1 MRSGS
6 IRPEPAEERFDRR
19 EEVLPL
25 WERGG
30 DANVDLP
37 WPEASSPGA
46 LDDIQPLLAKA
57 RSAVLVVGTTKVSL
71 GLLDAVLGRLAAPCR
86 LYVYGDRALEDD
98 DALVHRLTGMGDRVL
113 VRLGPPP
120 PADWI
125 VTDQGR
131 TGCLVMGPTSRD
143 RRWVVPVEDSLAR
156 SLFEAFRT
164 LFWFHSSSEALP
176 DTDGEVAF
184 REPLD
189 APFKSPGADLPLAAG
204 RLRFDGGLDDQIP
217 DAEIRISPDASDPGR
232 ARMLFMPPAGC
243 PADGG
248 ADGPVD
254 LALPMK
260 LRHRGH
266 RHRVI
271 WADTGLP
278 RTAVTHQRMIV
289 DLVEAPIA
297 LQLEWPPGV
306 AIDLCHRLD
315 RTAQHPSW
323 EFHLERRLGDVKGQV
338 LLEGSKRPEEIIP
351 SVSLDAGD
359 VEASLREFD
368 SARPARFPDIPPL
381 ALEAIVQW
389 RRVPATLPAGAREAG
404 IVRGWKAVDEWAA
417 RTVESCR
424 TALDEL
430 EDRAGKWTTQLRR
443 WLPSGDGNASA
454 RERGQLRDKI
464 DEIGESL
471 PSKMADEAKERMER
485 LARIAVRL
493 NELRHTDHDDRQAAE
508 DAKAKEAQES
518 AWKQRIGKAGNEL
531 EEVRSRLAENEV
543 AQGTAQKE
551 LQTAQAALDAVVA
564 SKRQER
570 KDFLDQERVHLE
582 AELEAARS
590 HRESREVQSSKPARK
605 EAARRVRDAEKE
617 IARNKRD
624 CENIADWAPPKAEL
638 GDASTRLSEAE
649 REISRLRTEAGSLS
663 GEGEKLAHAASEEF
677 RFKKP
682 ERLPVPSAN
691 EVGSPPRIPAE
702 APPELGDLHEHR
714 KERFLAIRTWEQL
727 EPAEPVAARLGARL
741 VVAASAPKA

>member
-1 MRSGS
+1 MRSGP
-6 IRPEPAEERFDRR
+6 IRSEPAEERFDRR
-19 EEVLPL
+19 AEVLPL
-25 WERGG
+25 WERGR
-30 DANVDLP
+30 DANVELP
-37 WPEASSPGA
+37 WSKASRPGA
-46 LDDIQPLLAKA
+46 LNDVQPLLAKA
-57 RSAVLVVGTTKVSL
+57 RSAVLVVGTTKISL

-131 TGCLVMGPTSRD
+131 TGRLVMGPTSRD

-164 LFWFHSSSEALP
+164 LFWFHVSREALP

-184 REPLD
+184 RKPLD

-204 RLRFDGGLDDQIP
+204 RLRFGGDLDDQIP

-232 ARMLFMPPAGC
+232 AGVLFVPPAGC
-243 PADGG
+243 VADNG

-254 LALPMK
+254 LALP
-260 LRHRGH
+260 LELCRRG
-266 RHRVI
+266 HRVI

-297 LQLEWPPGV
+297 LQLEWPRGV

-315 RTAQHPSW
+315 RMAQRPSW
-323 EFHLERRLGDVKGQV
+323 EFHPKKRLGDVKGQV

-351 SVSLDAGD
+351 SVPLNAGD

-368 SARPARFPDIPPL
+368 SARPAPFPDIPPL
-381 ALEAIVQW
+381 ALEAIVRW
-389 RRVPATLPAGAREAG
+389 RRAPAALPAGAREAG
-404 IVRGWKAVDEWAA
+404 IVRDWKAVDEWAT
-417 RTVESCR
+417 RTVAGCR
-424 TALDEL
+424 AALDEL
-430 EDRAGKWTTQLRR
+430 ENQVGKWTNQLRR
-443 WLPSGDGNASA
+443 WLPSEDRNALA
-454 RERGQLRDKI
+454 RERGQLRDEI
-464 DEIGESL
+464 DGIGESP

-485 LARIAVRL
+485 LTRVAVRL
-493 NELRHTDHDDRQAAE
+493 NELRRTDHGDRQAAE
-508 DAKAKEAQES
+508 DAKEKEAQKS
-518 AWKQRIGKAGNEL
+518 AWKQRIRTAENEL
-531 EEVRSRLAENEV
+531 KEVRSRLAENEEE
-543 AQGTAQKE
+543 QGRARE
-551 LQTAQAALDAVVA
+551 EHQTAQAALDAVVA

-570 KDFLDQERVHLE
+570 EVFLEQERVRLE

-590 HRESREVQSSKPARK
+590 HRKSREIQSSKPARK
-605 EAARRVRDAEKE
+605 EAGHRVRDAEKE
-617 IARNKRD
+617 VARNKRERED
-624 CENIADWAPPKAEL
+624 IAAWAPPGAEL
-638 GDASTRLSEAE
+638 GDAPTRLSEAE
-649 REISRLRTEAGSLS
+649 HKISHLRTEAGSLS
-663 GEGEKLAHAASEEF
+663 KEGEKLVRAASEEF

-682 ERLPVPSAN
+682 DRLPVPSAN
-691 EVGSPPRIPAE
+691 EVGPLPRVPAE

-714 KERFLAIRTWEQL
+714 KERFLVIRTWEQL
-727 EPAEPVAARLGARL
+727 GPAEPVAARLDARL
-741 VVAASAPKA
+741 VVDASAPKA

>member
-1 MRSGS
+1 MRSGP
-6 IRPEPAEERFDRR
+6 IRPEPAEERSDRR
-19 EEVLPL
+19 AEVLPL

-30 DANVDLP
+30 DADVDLP

-57 RSAVLVVGTTKVSL
+57 RSAVLVVGMTETSL
-71 GLLDAVLGRLAAPCR
+71 GLLDAVLRRLAAPCR
-86 LYVYGDRALEDD
+86 LYVYGDRALEANT
-98 DALVHRLTGMGDRVL
+98 ALVHRLVGMGDRVL
-113 VRLGPPP
+113 VRLGHPP

-131 TGCLVMGPTSRD
+131 TGRLVMGATSRD
-143 RRWVVPVEDSLAR
+143 RRWVVHVEDFLAR

-164 LFWFHSSSEALP
+164 LFWFHASREALP

-204 RLRFDGGLDDQIP
+204 RLRFGGDLDDQIP

-232 ARMLFMPPAGC
+232 AGVLFVPPAGC
-243 PADGG
+243 PANGG

-254 LALPMK
+254 LALPME
-260 LRHRGH
+260 LRRRG
-266 RHRVI
+266 HRVI

-297 LQLEWPPGV
+297 LQLEWPRGV

-315 RTAQHPSW
+315 RTAQRPSW
-323 EFHLERRLGDVKGQV
+323 EFHPKKRLGDVKGQV

-351 SVSLDAGD
+351 SVSLNAGD

-368 SARPARFPDIPPL
+368 SARPAPFPDIPPL
-381 ALEAIVQW
+381 ALEAIVRW
-389 RRVPATLPAGAREAG
+389 RRAPAALPAGAREAG
-404 IVRGWKAVDEWAA
+404 IIRGWKAVDEWAA
-417 RTVESCR
+417 RRVKSCR
-424 TALDEL
+424 AALDEL
-430 EDRAGKWTTQLRR
+430 EDRAGKWTTQLR
-443 WLPSGDGNASA
+443 D
-454 RERGQLRDKI
+454 EI
-464 DEIGESL
+464 DEIGESP

-485 LARIAVRL
+485 LARVAVRL
-493 NELRHTDHDDRQAAE
+493 
-508 DAKAKEAQES
+508 
-518 AWKQRIGKAGNEL
+518 
-531 EEVRSRLAENEV
+531 EER
-543 AQGTAQKE
+543 
-551 LQTAQAALDAVVA
+551 QTAQAALNAVVA

-582 AELEAARS
+582 AKLEAARS
-590 HRESREVQSSKPARK
+590 HRKSRELSKEARK

-617 IARNKRD
+617 VARNKWDR
-624 CENIADWAPPKAEL
+624 ENIAAWAPPGTEL
-638 GDASTRLSEAE
+638 GDAHTRFSEAE
-649 REISRLRTEAGSLS
+649 QEISNLRAEAGSLS
-663 GEGEKLAHAASEEF
+663 EKDEKLARAASEEF
-677 RFKKP
+677 RFEKP

-691 EVGSPPRIPAE
+691 EVGSPPPIPAE

-727 EPAEPVAARLGARL
+727 GPAEPVAARLGARL

>member
-1 MRSGS
+1 MTKTS
-6 IRPEPAEERFDRR
+6 IE
-19 EEVLPL
+19 
-25 WERGG
+25 
-30 DANVDLP
+30 
-37 WPEASSPGA
+37 
-46 LDDIQPLLAKA
+46 
-57 RSAVLVVGTTKVSL
+57 
-71 GLLDAVLGRLAAPCR
+71 LLDAVLRHLAAPCR
-86 LYVYGDRALEDD
+86 LYVYGDRALEADT
-98 DALVHRLTGMGDRVL
+98 ALVHRLVGMGDRVL
-113 VRLGPPP
+113 VRLGHPP

-131 TGCLVMGPTSRD
+131 TGRLVMGPTSRD

-164 LFWFHSSSEALP
+164 LFWFHASREALP

-204 RLRFDGGLDDQIP
+204 RLRFGGDLDDQIP

-232 ARMLFMPPAGC
+232 AGVLFVPPAGC
-243 PADGG
+243 PANGG

-254 LALPMK
+254 LALPME
-260 LRHRGH
+260 LRRRG
-266 RHRVI
+266 HRVI

-297 LQLEWPPGV
+297 LQLEWPRGV

-315 RTAQHPSW
+315 RTAQRPSW
-323 EFHLERRLGDVKGQV
+323 EFHPKKRLGDVKGQV

-368 SARPARFPDIPPL
+368 SAHPARFPDIPPL

-389 RRVPATLPAGAREAG
+389 RRVPVALPAGAREAE
-404 IVRGWKAVDEWAA
+404 IVRGWKAVDEWATRA
-417 RTVESCR
+417 VESCR
-424 TALDEL
+424 TALGEL
-430 EDRAGKWTTQLRR
+430 EDREGKWTRLRR
-443 WLPSGDGNASA
+443 WFPSGDGNASA
-454 RERGQLRDKI
+454 RERGQLRDEI
-464 DEIGESL
+464 DEIGESP
-471 PSKMADEAKERMER
+471 PSKMAKHAKERMKR
-485 LARIAVRL
+485 LVQVAGRL
-493 NELRHTDHDDRQAAE
+493 NELRRTDHDDRQAAE
-508 DAKAKEAQES
+508 DAKQKEAQKS
-518 AWKQRIGKAGNEL
+518 AWKQRIGNAESKR
-531 EEVRSRLAENEV
+531 EEVRSRLAENEE
-543 AQGTAQKE
+543 AQGRARE
-551 LQTAQAALDAVVA
+551 ERQTAQAALDAVVA

-570 KDFLDQERVHLE
+570 KDFLDQERVRLE
-582 AELEAARS
+582 AKLEAARS
-590 HRESREVQSSKPARK
+590 HRKSRELSKEARK
-605 EAARRVRDAEKE
+605 EEARRVRDAEKGV
-617 IARNKRD
+617 ARNKRD
-624 CENIADWAPPKAEL
+624 RENITAWAPPEAEL

-649 REISRLRTEAGSLS
+649 REISRLRAEAGSLS
-663 GEGEKLAHAASEEF
+663 EEDEKLARAASEEF
-677 RFKKP
+677 RFEKP
-682 ERLPVPSAN
+682 DRLPVPSAN
-691 EVGSPPRIPAE
+691 EVGPPPRIQAE

>member
-1 MRSGS
+1 MRSGP
-6 IRPEPAEERFDRR
+6 IRPEPAEERSDRR
-19 EEVLPL
+19 AEVLPL
-25 WERGG
+25 WERGE
-30 DANVDLP
+30 DADVDLP

-57 RSAVLVVGTTKVSL
+57 RSAVLVVGTTKASL
-71 GLLDAVLGRLAAPCR
+71 GLLDAVLRRLAAPCR
-86 LYVYGDRALEDD
+86 LYVYGDRALEAD
-98 DALVHRLTGMGDRVL
+98 DALVHRLVGMGDRVL
-113 VRLGPPP
+113 VRLGHPP

-131 TGCLVMGPTSRD
+131 TGRLVMGATSRD

-164 LFWFHSSSEALP
+164 LFWFHASREALP

-204 RLRFDGGLDDQIP
+204 QLRFDGDLDDQVR
-217 DAEIRISPDASDPGR
+217 DAEVRISPDASDPGR
-232 ARMLFMPPAGC
+232 AGVLFMPPAGC

-248 ADGPVD
+248 AYGPVD

-260 LRHRGH
+260 LCRRG
-266 RHRVI
+266 HRVI

-297 LQLEWPPGV
+297 LQLEWPRGV
-306 AIDLCHRLD
+306 AIDLCHQLD
-315 RTAQHPSW
+315 RTARHPSW
-323 EFHLERRLGDVKGQV
+323 EFHPKKRLGDVKGQV

-351 SVSLDAGD
+351 SVSLNAGD

-368 SARPARFPDIPPL
+368 SARPDRFPDIPPL

-389 RRVPATLPAGAREAG
+389 RRVPAALPAGAREAG

-417 RTVESCR
+417 RTMESCR

-443 WLPSGDGNASA
+443 WLPSGNGNALA
-454 RERGQLRDKI
+454 RERGQLRDEI
-464 DEIGESL
+464 DEIGESP

-493 NELRHTDHDDRQAAE
+493 NELRRTDHDDRQAAE
-508 DAKAKEAQES
+508 DAKEKEAQES
-518 AWKQRIGKAGNEL
+518 AWKQRIRNAESEL
-531 EEVRSRLAENEV
+531 KEVRSRLAENEE
-543 AQGTAQKE
+543 AQGRAREE

-570 KDFLDQERVHLE
+570 EVFLEQERVRLE
-582 AELEAARS
+582 AELEAALSQRK
-590 HRESREVQSSKPARK
+590 SREVQSSKPARK
-605 EAARRVRDAEKE
+605 EAGRRVRDAEKE
-617 IARNKRD
+617 ITRNKRD
-624 CENIADWAPPKAEL
+624 RENIADWAPPRAEL

-663 GEGEKLAHAASEEF
+663 EEDEKIARATSEEF
-677 RFKKP
+677 RFEKP
-682 ERLPVPSAN
+682 ERLPVPSAD

-702 APPELGDLHEHR
+702 APPELGELHEHR

-727 EPAEPVAARLGARL
+727 EPAEPVAARLDARL

>member
-1 MRSGS
+1 MRSGP
-6 IRPEPAEERFDRR
+6 IRPEPAKERFDRR
-19 EEVLPL
+19 AEVLPL

-30 DANVDLP
+30 DADVDLP

-46 LDDIQPLLAKA
+46 LDDVQPLLAKA
-57 RSAVLVVGTTKVSL
+57 RSAVLVVGTTKTSIE
-71 GLLDAVLGRLAAPCR
+71 LLDAVLRRLAAPCR
-86 LYVYGDRALEDD
+86 LYVYGDRALEAD
-98 DALVHRLTGMGDRVL
+98 DALVHRLVGMGDRVL
-113 VRLGPPP
+113 VRLGHPP

-131 TGCLVMGPTSRD
+131 TGRLVMGATSRD

-164 LFWFHSSSEALP
+164 LFWFHASREALP
-176 DTDGEVAF
+176 DTDGKVAF

-204 RLRFDGGLDDQIP
+204 QLRFDGDLDDQVR
-217 DAEIRISPDASDPGR
+217 DAEVRISPDASDPGR
-232 ARMLFMPPAGC
+232 AGVLFMPPAGC

-248 ADGPVD
+248 AYGPVD

-260 LRHRGH
+260 LCRRG
-266 RHRVI
+266 HRVI

-297 LQLEWPPGV
+297 LQLEWPHGG

-323 EFHLERRLGDVKGQV
+323 EFHPKKRLGDVKGQV

-351 SVSLDAGD
+351 SVSLNADD

-389 RRVPATLPAGAREAG
+389 RRVPAALPAGAREAE

-424 TALDEL
+424 IVLDEL
-430 EDRAGKWTTQLRR
+430 EDREGKWTTQLRR

-454 RERGQLRDKI
+454 QERGQLRDEI

-471 PSKMADEAKERMER
+471 PSKMADEAKKRMER

-493 NELRHTDHDDRQAAE
+493 NELRRTDHDDRQAAE
-508 DAKAKEAQES
+508 DAKEKEAQES
-518 AWKQRIGKAGNEL
+518 AWKRRIRKAGNEQK
-531 EEVRSRLAENEV
+531 EVRSRLAENEE
-543 AQGTAQKE
+543 AQGRARE
-551 LQTAQAALDAVVA
+551 EHQTVQAALDTVVA

-570 KDFLDQERVHLE
+570 KDFLDQERVRLE

-605 EAARRVRDAEKE
+605 EAGRRVRDAEKE
-617 IARNKRD
+617 ITRNKRD
-624 CENIADWAPPKAEL
+624 RENIADWAPPRAEL

-663 GEGEKLAHAASEEF
+663 EEDEKIARATSEEF
-677 RFKKP
+677 RFEKP
-682 ERLPVPSAN
+682 ERLPVPSAD

-702 APPELGDLHEHR
+702 APPELGELHEHR

-727 EPAEPVAARLGARL
+727 EPAEPVAARLDARL

>member
-1 MRSGS
+1 MRSGR

-19 EEVLPL
+19 AEVLPL
-25 WERGG
+25 WERCG
-30 DANVDLP
+30 DANVDFP
-37 WPEASSPGA
+37 WPEASRPGA
-46 LDDIQPLLAKA
+46 LDDVQPLLAKA
-57 RSAVLVVGTTKVSL
+57 RSAVLVVGTTKTSL

-86 LYVYGDRALEDD
+86 LYVYGDRALEAD
-98 DALVHRLTGMGDRVL
+98 DALVHRLVGMGDRVL
-113 VRLGPPP
+113 VRLGHPP

-125 VTDQGR
+125 VTDQGS
-131 TGCLVMGPTSRD
+131 TGRLVMGATSRD
-143 RRWVVPVEDSLAR
+143 RRWVVPVEGFLAR

-164 LFWFHSSSEALP
+164 LFWFHASREALP

-204 RLRFDGGLDDQIP
+204 RLRFGGDLDDQIP

-232 ARMLFMPPAGC
+232 AGVLFVPPAGC
-243 PADGG
+243 PANGG

-254 LALPMK
+254 LALPME
-260 LRHRGH
+260 LRRRG
-266 RHRVI
+266 HRVI

-297 LQLEWPPGV
+297 LQLEWPRGV

-315 RTAQHPSW
+315 RTAQRPSW
-323 EFHLERRLGDVKGQV
+323 EFHPKKRLGDVKGQV

-351 SVSLDAGD
+351 SVSLDAGV

-389 RRVPATLPAGAREAG
+389 RRVPAALPAGAREAG
-404 IVRGWKAVDEWAA
+404 IIRGWKTVDEWAA
-417 RTVESCR
+417 RRVKSCR
-424 TALDEL
+424 AALDEL

-443 WLPSGDGNASA
+443 WLPSEDGNALA
-454 RERGQLRDKI
+454 RERGQLRDEI
-464 DEIGESL
+464 DEIGESP

-485 LARIAVRL
+485 LARVAVRL
-493 NELRHTDHDDRQAAE
+493 NELRRADHDDRQTAE
-508 DAKAKEAQES
+508 DAKEKEAQES
-518 AWKQRIGKAGNEL
+518 AWKQRIGKAESKR

-543 AQGTAQKE
+543 AQGRARE
-551 LQTAQAALDAVVA
+551 ERQTAQAALNAVVA

-590 HRESREVQSSKPARK
+590 HRKSRELSKEARK
-605 EAARRVRDAEKE
+605 EAARRVRDAEKGV
-617 IARNKRD
+617 ARNKRD
-624 CENIADWAPPKAEL
+624 RENITAWAPPEAEL
-638 GDASTRLSEAE
+638 GDAHTRFSEAE
-649 REISRLRTEAGSLS
+649 QEISNLRAEAGSLS
-663 GEGEKLAHAASEEF
+663 EEDEKIALAASEEF

-691 EVGSPPRIPAE
+691 EVGSPPPIPAE

-727 EPAEPVAARLGARL
+727 KPAEPVAARLGARL

>member
-1 MRSGS
+1 MRSGP

-19 EEVLPL
+19 AEVLPL

-30 DANVDLP
+30 DANVELP
-37 WPEASSPGA
+37 WPEASSPDAFG
-46 LDDIQPLLAKA
+46 DIQPLLAKA
-57 RSAVLVVGTTKVSL
+57 RSAGLVVGTTKTSL
-71 GLLDAVLGRLAAPCR
+71 GLLDAVLRHLAAPCR
-86 LYVYGDRALEDD
+86 LYVYGDRALEADT
-98 DALVHRLTGMGDRVL
+98 ALVHRLVGMGDRVL

-131 TGCLVMGPTSRD
+131 TGRLVMGATSRD
-143 RRWVVPVEDSLAR
+143 RRWVVPVEDSLAH

-164 LFWFHSSSEALP
+164 LFWFHASREALP
-176 DTDGEVAF
+176 DTDGEVTF

-189 APFKSPGADLPLAAG
+189 APYNSPGTDLPLAAG
-204 RLRFDGGLDDQIP
+204 RLRFDRALDDQVP
-217 DAEIRISPDASDPGR
+217 DAKVRISPDASDPGR
-232 ARMLFMPPAGC
+232 ARVLFVPPAGC
-243 PADGG
+243 PADEG

-260 LRHRGH
+260 LCHRG
-266 RHRVI
+266 HRVI

-297 LQLEWPPGV
+297 LQLEWPHGV

-323 EFHLERRLGDVKGQV
+323 EFHPKKRLGDVKGQV

-351 SVSLDAGD
+351 SVSLNADD

-389 RRVPATLPAGAREAG
+389 RRVPAALPAGAREAE
-404 IVRGWKAVDEWAA
+404 IVRDWKAVDEWAA

-424 TALDEL
+424 IVLDEL
-430 EDRAGKWTTQLRR
+430 EDREGKWTTQLRR

-454 RERGQLRDKI
+454 RERGQLRDEI
-464 DEIGESL
+464 DEIGESP
-471 PSKMADEAKERMER
+471 PSKMADEAKERMKR
-485 LARIAVRL
+485 LARIAVCL
-493 NELRHTDHDDRQAAE
+493 NELRRTDHDDRQAAE
-508 DAKAKEAQES
+508 DAKQKEAQES

-543 AQGTAQKE
+543 AQGRAREE

-582 AELEAARS
+582 AGLEAARS
-590 HRESREVQSSKPARK
+590 QRKSRELSKEARK

-617 IARNKRD
+617 VVRNKRD
-624 CENIADWAPPKAEL
+624 RENIAAWAPSGAEL

-663 GEGEKLAHAASEEF
+663 GEDEKLARAASEEF
-677 RFKKP
+677 RFEKP

>member
-1 MRSGS
+1 MRSGP
-6 IRPEPAEERFDRR
+6 IRPEPVKKRFDRKA
-19 EEVLPL
+19 EVLPL

-30 DANVDLP
+30 DADVDLP

-46 LDDIQPLLAKA
+46 LDDVQPLLAKA
-57 RSAVLVVGTTKVSL
+57 RSAGLVIGTTKTSL
-71 GLLDAVLGRLAAPCR
+71 GLLDAVLRRLAAPCR
-86 LYVYGDRALEDD
+86 LYVYGDRALEADT
-98 DALVHRLTGMGDRVL
+98 ALVHRLVGMGDRVL

-131 TGCLVMGPTSRD
+131 TGRLVMGATSRD
-143 RRWVVPVEDSLAR
+143 RRWVVPVEDSLAH

-164 LFWFHSSSEALP
+164 LFWFHASREALP
-176 DTDGEVAF
+176 DTDGKVAF

-204 RLRFDGGLDDQIP
+204 QLRFGGDLDDQVP

-232 ARMLFMPPAGC
+232 AGVLFVPPAGC

-254 LALPMK
+254 LALPME
-260 LRHRGH
+260 LCRRGH
-266 RHRVI
+266 RVRVI

-323 EFHLERRLGDVKGQV
+323 EFHPKKRLGDVKGQV

-389 RRVPATLPAGAREAG
+389 RRVPAALPAGAREAG

-424 TALDEL
+424 AALDEL
-430 EDRAGKWTTQLRR
+430 EDRAGKWTRLRR
-443 WLPSGDGNASA
+443 WFPSRDRDALA
-454 RERGQLRDKI
+454 RERGQLRDEI
-464 DEIGESL
+464 DEIGESP

-493 NELRHTDHDDRQAAE
+493 NELRRTDRDDQQAAE
-508 DAKAKEAQES
+508 DAKEKEAQES
-518 AWKQRIGKAGNEL
+518 AWKQRIGNAESEL
-531 EEVRSRLAENEV
+531 EEVRSRLAKNEE
-543 AQGTAQKE
+543 AQGKARKK
-551 LQTAQAALDAVVA
+551 LQEAQAALDAVVA

-570 KDFLDQERVHLE
+570 KDFLDQERGHLE

-590 HRESREVQSSKPARK
+590 QRKSREVQSSKPARK
-605 EAARRVRDAEKE
+605 EAARRVHDAEKE
-617 IARNKRD
+617 IARNKRNR
-624 CENIADWAPPKAEL
+624 ENIADWAPPKAEL

-649 REISRLRTEAGSLS
+649 REISRLRAEDGSLS
-663 GEGEKLAHAASEEF
+663 EKDEKLARAASEEF
-677 RFKKP
+677 RFEKP
-682 ERLPVPSAN
+682 DRLPVPSAN
-691 EVGSPPRIPAE
+691 EAGPPPRIPAE

-727 EPAEPVAARLGARL
+727 KPAEPVAARLDARL